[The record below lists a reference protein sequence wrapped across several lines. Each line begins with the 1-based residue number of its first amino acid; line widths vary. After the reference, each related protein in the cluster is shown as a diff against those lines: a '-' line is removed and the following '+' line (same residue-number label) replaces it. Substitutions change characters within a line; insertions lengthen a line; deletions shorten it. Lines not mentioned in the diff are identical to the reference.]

1 VANIDLSGIKLLLM
15 KIANN
20 TVVSM
25 TYKLTENDEK
35 GNMIQ
40 EVNKDKP
47 FVFLYGSGFLLPKFE
62 ENILGLE
69 PGADYAFQLKS
80 DVAYGPIREDALLEL
95 DKKIFEIEGKID
107 ENILFVGNDIP
118 MQNDNGQTIMGKVLE
133 ISDSKVKMDFNHPL
147 AGVDLHFKGEIVDV
161 REATPEEIEHGH
173 VHGPEG
179 HDH

>member
-1 VANIDLSGIKLLLM
+1 M

-25 TYKLTENDEK
+25 TYTLTENDAN

-40 EVNKDKP
+40 EVEKDKP
-47 FVFLYGSGFLLPKFE
+47 FVFLFGSGFLLPKFE

-69 PGADYAFQLKS
+69 TGAEYSFPLAS
-80 DVAYGPIREDALLEL
+80 EAAYGAIRDDALMEL
-95 DKKIFEIEGKID
+95 DKSIFEIEGKID

-118 MQNDNGQTIMGKVLE
+118 MQNNEGQTLMGKVLE
-133 ISDSKVKMDFNHPL
+133 ISDDKVKMDFNHPL
-147 AGVDLHFKGEIVDV
+147 AGINLFFKGEIVDV
-161 REATPEEIEHGH
+161 REATEEELEHGH

-179 HDH
+179 HNH

>member
-1 VANIDLSGIKLLLM
+1 
-15 KIANN
+15 
-20 TVVSM
+20 M
-25 TYKLTENDEK
+25 TYTLTENDEK

-40 EVNKDKP
+40 EVSKDKP

-62 ENILGLE
+62 ENILGME
-69 PGADYAFQLKS
+69 PGTEYGFPLES
-80 DVAYGPIREDALLEL
+80 EVAYGAIRDDALLEL
-95 DKKIFEIEGKID
+95 EKKIFEIEGKID

-133 ISDSKVKMDFNHPL
+133 ISDTKVKMDFNHPL
-147 AGVDLHFKGEIVDV
+147 AGIDLYFKGEIIAV
-161 REATPEEIEHGH
+161 REATAEEVEHGH

>member
-1 VANIDLSGIKLLLM
+1 M

-35 GNMIQ
+35 GNLIQ

-47 FVFLYGSGFLLPKFE
+47 FVFLFGSGFLLPKFE
-62 ENILGLE
+62 ENIQGLE
-69 PGADYAFQLKS
+69 PGASYSFPLSS
-80 DVAYGPIREDALLEL
+80 DIAYGPIREDALLDL
-95 DKKIFEIEGKID
+95 DKKIFEIDGKID
-107 ENILFVGNDIP
+107 DKILAVGNDIP
-118 MQNDNGQTIMGKVLE
+118 MQNNDGQTIMGKVLE
-133 ISDSKVKMDFNHPL
+133 IGDEKVKMDFNHPL
-147 AGVDLHFKGEIVDV
+147 AGIDLFFKGEIIAV
-161 REATPEEIEHGH
+161 RKATEEEIEHGH

>member
-1 VANIDLSGIKLLLM
+1 M
-15 KIANN
+15 KIANK

-25 TYKLTENDEK
+25 TYTLTENDEK
-35 GNMIQ
+35 GTMIQ
-40 EVNKDKP
+40 EVDKHKP

-69 PGADYAFQLKS
+69 PGADYSFPLAS

-95 DKKIFEIEGKID
+95 DKNIFEIDGKID

-118 MQNDNGQTIMGKVLE
+118 MQNDHGHTIMGKVME
-133 ISDSKVKMDFNHPL
+133 ISNDKVKMDFNHPL
-147 AGVDLHFKGEIVDV
+147 AGIDLFFKGEIIDV
-161 REATPEEIEHGH
+161 RKATAEEMEHGH

>member
-1 VANIDLSGIKLLLM
+1 M

-25 TYKLTENDEK
+25 TYTLTENDEK

-40 EVNKDKP
+40 EVEKDKP

-62 ENILGLE
+62 ENILGME
-69 PGADYAFQLKS
+69 AGTEYAFALAS
-80 DVAYGPIREDALLEL
+80 DVAYGAKRDDALLEL

-118 MQNDNGQTIMGKVLE
+118 MQNDNGQTIMGKVME
-133 ISDSKVKMDFNHPL
+133 ISDDKVSMDFNHPL
-147 AGVDLHFKGEIVDV
+147 AGIDLFFKGEIVDV
-161 REATPEEIEHGH
+161 REATEEEIEHGH
-173 VHGPEG
+173 VHGQEG

>member
-1 VANIDLSGIKLLLM
+1 M
-15 KIANN
+15 KIGNN

-25 TYKLTENDEK
+25 TYKLTEKDEN

-47 FVFLYGSGFLLPKFE
+47 FVFIYGSGFLLPKFE
-62 ENILGLE
+62 ENILGME
-69 PGADYAFQLKS
+69 AGADYGFALAS
-80 DVAYGPIREDALLEL
+80 DVAYGAKREDALIEL

-107 ENILFVGNDIP
+107 ESILFVGNDIP

-133 ISDSKVKMDFNHPL
+133 ISGDKVKMDFNHPL
-147 AGVDLHFKGEIVDV
+147 AGIDLFFKGEIVDV
-161 REATPEEIEHGH
+161 REATAEEIEHGH
-173 VHGPEG
+173 VHGPDG

>member
-1 VANIDLSGIKLLLM
+1 M

-25 TYKLTENDEK
+25 TYALTENDEN

-69 PGADYAFQLKS
+69 PSADYSFPLAS

-95 DKKIFEIEGKID
+95 EKSIFEIEGKID
-107 ENILFVGNDIP
+107 ESILFVGNDIP
-118 MQNDNGQTIMGKVLE
+118 MQNNDGQTIMGKVLE
-133 ISDSKVKMDFNHPL
+133 ISDGKVKMDFNHPL
-147 AGVDLHFKGEIVDV
+147 AGIDLFFKGEIIEV
-161 REATPEEIEHGH
+161 REATSEEIEHGH
-173 VHGPEG
+173 VHGEEG
-179 HDH
+179 HNH

>member
-1 VANIDLSGIKLLLM
+1 M

-25 TYKLTENDEK
+25 TYTLTENDEK
-35 GNMIQ
+35 GNMVQ
-40 EVNKDKP
+40 EVEKDKP

-62 ENILGLE
+62 ENILGMEASTNYSFPLT
-69 PGADYAFQLKS
+69 S
-80 DVAYGPIREDALLEL
+80 DIAYGPKRDDALMEL

-133 ISDSKVKMDFNHPL
+133 ISDEKVKMDFNHPL
-147 AGVDLHFKGEIVDV
+147 AGIDLFFKGEIVDV
-161 REATPEEIEHGH
+161 REATAEEIEHGH
-173 VHGPEG
+173 VHDPEG

>member
-1 VANIDLSGIKLLLM
+1 M
-15 KIANN
+15 KIGNN

-35 GNMIQ
+35 GTMIQ
-40 EVNKDKP
+40 EVKKDKP

-62 ENILGLE
+62 ENIQGLE
-69 PGADYAFQLKS
+69 PGAKYGFALNS
-80 DVAYGPIREDALLEL
+80 DAAYGPLRDDALLEL
-95 DKKIFEIEGKID
+95 DKKIFEIDGKID

-118 MQNDNGQTIMGKVLE
+118 MQNDSGQTLMGKVLE
-133 ISDSKVKMDFNHPL
+133 ISDDKVKMDFNHPL
-147 AGVDLHFKGEIVDV
+147 AGVDLYFKGQIVDV

>member
-1 VANIDLSGIKLLLM
+1 M

-25 TYKLTENDEK
+25 TYTLTENDEK
-35 GNMIQ
+35 GNMVQ
-40 EVNKDKP
+40 EVEKDKP

-62 ENILGLE
+62 ENILGMEASTNYSFPLT
-69 PGADYAFQLKS
+69 S
-80 DVAYGPIREDALLEL
+80 DIAYGPKRDDALMEL

-133 ISDSKVKMDFNHPL
+133 ISRRD
-147 AGVDLHFKGEIVDV
+147 
-161 REATPEEIEHGH
+161 R
-173 VHGPEG
+173 
-179 HDH
+179 